1 MHIWTVLNLASRT
14 CPSRGFHSLIPPA
27 AAATL
32 KPLELAL
39 LLNGRADIEDL
50 SVHNSTQALLAD
62 SVIAPI
68 SGKPNGPPD
77 KDRTILNIGDSVSA
91 RTALEAVFEGHET
104 ALFLES

>member
-1 MHIWTVLNLASRT
+1 MGSEMCIRD
-14 CPSRGFHSLIPPA
+14 RLIPGHR
-27 AAATL
+27 
-32 KPLELAL
+32 L
-39 LLNGRADIEDL
+39 LDFANGRADIEDL

>member
-1 MHIWTVLNLASRT
+1 M
-14 CPSRGFHSLIPPA
+14 
-27 AAATL
+27 
-32 KPLELAL
+32 
-39 LLNGRADIEDL
+39 
-50 SVHNSTQALLAD
+50 D